1 MKKNKLNKN
10 ILIEI
15 GNVISNALT
24 NVDVN
29 NKPTLNIIVDNDYFT
44 KIDEDLYYRS
54 DNKEKQFSPSENEI
68 MLNFNNVL
76 IKIEKE

>member
-10 ILIEI
+10 TLIEI
-15 GNVISNALT
+15 GNIISNALT
-24 NVDVN
+24 NVDVI

-54 DNKEKQFSPSENEI
+54 DNKEKKFSPSENEI
-68 MLNFNNVL
+68 ILNFNNVF